1 MENQRVRLII
11 HMMCKKWCVNMKCV
25 FLSLLLCLVQLT
37 SSAEKPNVIIF
48 YTDDQGTLDANCFG
62 SSDLYTP
69 HIDSLAKNGVT
80 FTQAYAHTV
89 CCPSRAMLMTGRYPQ
104 RSDVVTWGK
113 SMLKEEYTIAE
124 LLKDKGYKTAL
135 IGKWHLGM
143 EIEYGPESQGFETF
157 YGHRG
162 GFIDNYVHFHL
173 HKEGKHDLWDGRKE
187 IFEKGKYY
195 PDLMTAKA
203 LKYIEDN
210 KNDPFFL
217 YLAYNL
223 PHYPEQY
230 DPKFES
236 KYEGMSQPRK
246 TYAMTIS
253 TVDDLIGKVLTKLE
267 ETGIKDNTILIFMSD
282 NGHSEE
288 DYKIKMDG
296 HTSGLP
302 KGTNYGPNAGGG
314 NTGKWIGKKTNF
326 LEGGIRVPA
335 IISYPKKFSSGIKR
349 SQIITAMDWFPTIAE
364 LCGIQQYKNKIDG
377 YSLVPIIQEN
387 ALSNYK
393 TLHYQWKKDWMVRE
407 GEWKLLGKSTKA
419 LKLLNLND
427 TLPERKNYFDEK
439 PEVVNNLHRKYK
451 SWIKEVSL
459 E

>member
-1 MENQRVRLII
+1 MRNL
-11 HMMCKKWCVNMKCV
+11 
-25 FLSLLLCLVQLT
+25 FLYLLLSAVQVLH
-37 SSAEKPNVIIF
+37 SADKPNIVIF

-62 SSDLYTP
+62 SKDLYTP
-69 HIDSLAKNGVT
+69 NIDSLAKDGVI

-104 RSDVVTWGK
+104 RSDVITWGK
-113 SMLKEEYTIAE
+113 SMFKEEQTIAE
-124 LLKDKGYKTAL
+124 LLKSNGYKTAL

-143 EIEYGPESQGFETF
+143 EIEYGPENQGFETF

-173 HKEGKHDLWDGRKE
+173 HKEGKHDLWDGQKE

-195 PDLMTAKA
+195 PDLMTSKA
-203 LKYIEDN
+203 LDYIENN
-210 KNDPFFL
+210 KENPFFL

-253 TVDDLIGKVLTKLE
+253 TVDDLMGKVLDKLE
-267 ETGIKDNTILIFMSD
+267 GAGIKDNTILIFMSD

-288 DYKIKMDG
+288 DYQIKMDG
-296 HTSGLP
+296 HNSGLP

-335 IISYPKKFSSGIKR
+335 IISYPKKFPRGIKR
-349 SQIITAMDWFPTIAE
+349 NQIMTAMDWFPTIAE
-364 LCGIQQYKNKIDG
+364 LCGIDNFQNKIDG
-377 YSLVPIIQEN
+377 HSLIPIIQEN
-387 ALSNYK
+387 SESQYE
-393 TLHYQWKKDWMVRE
+393 TVYYQWKKDWMVRE
-407 GEWKLLGKSTKA
+407 GNWKLFGKSTKIQ
-419 LKLLNLND
+419 KLLNLND
-427 TLPERKNYFDEK
+427 PLPEQKNYLDEN
-439 PEVVNNLHRKYK
+439 PEIADKLHKKYQ
-451 SWIKEVSL
+451 SWIKEVTP